1 MPIAATSDPWPVS
14 VIANAPGTLSD
25 MMSGRNVWWWYS
37 VPRCSTAAPKRP
49 HCTPDLICRLG
60 SAMTSSSNEAMLPPW
75 SSCPPSS
82 FGNARCTAPCSTS
95 SFSCPSTRSRCSA
108 IDWPSMR
115 CRSGCAARSRAA
127 MREVG
132 PRAEQLPAE
141 RRDVDLRLRC
151 RCVAG
156 RRSCRCGCRGASR
169 LRPRGRAGAVRG
181 CRAGQVVFEVVR
193 GAVST
198 IVRPSCAFVGFIPTV
213 WPPSTATKPC
223 VRALQTRRAAPRRPL
238 WAPYKRE

>member
-95 SFSCPSTRSRCSA
+95 SFNCPSTRSRCSA
-108 IDWPSMR
+108 MDWPSMR

-127 MREVG
+127 MRRSAQV
-132 PRAEQLPAE
+132 PSNCRPSAATSTS
-141 RRDVDLRLRC
+141 RRC
-151 RCVAG
+151 RCSAAGEAAGADAAG
-156 RRSCRCGCRGASR
+156 R
-169 LRPRGRAGAVRG
+169 AVAR
-181 CRAGQVVFEVVR
+181 EVVG
-193 GAVST
+193 GARIRRPAGSSRWYGVPCQ
-198 IVRPSCAFVGFIPTV
+198 PSCVLR
-213 WPPSTATKPC
+213 
-223 VRALQTRRAAPRRPL
+223 VRSWASFPR
-238 WAPYKRE
+238 